1 MKQYWSCTDSGAAIL
16 ARLWSFRQESWWL
29 FVNGRCKC
37 CKVLGVG
44 LCWVIASGPGGY
56 QVKATKWQ
64 AGWWFAPE
72 NEKVI
77 TVSAWVKYWTVLGEM
92 EDTWEWNYDKKGL
105 FLGVFYSQITFYSF
119 MLFSLKN
126 ILSLISEKSFEKKKL
141 HLYTFHLEITRA
153 FHKEIQ
159 RNGK

>member
-1 MKQYWSCTDSGAAIL
+1 MKWRTHG
-16 ARLWSFRQESWWL
+16 
-29 FVNGRCKC
+29 
-37 CKVLGVG
+37 
-44 LCWVIASGPGGY
+44 
-56 QVKATKWQ
+56 
-64 AGWWFAPE
+64 
-72 NEKVI
+72 NEI
-77 TVSAWVKYWTVLGEM
+77 M
-92 EDTWEWNYDKKGL
+92 IKKGL

-141 HLYTFHLEITRA
+141 HLYTFHLEITSA